1 MNCTLRYMYYCCIG
15 IFISLFTVIKFLTE
29 TGTILHFN
37 DQLKG
42 LNNLYFLDP
51 TWLCDVLSKVLKY
64 AVSIIGQVSI

>member
-1 MNCTLRYMYYCCIG
+1 MYCTFRYIYYCSIG
-15 IFISLFTVIKFLTE
+15 LIISLFTVIKFLTE

-51 TWLCDVLSKVLKY
+51 TWLCDVISKVLKY
-64 AVSIIGQVSI
+64 VVSIIGQVSI